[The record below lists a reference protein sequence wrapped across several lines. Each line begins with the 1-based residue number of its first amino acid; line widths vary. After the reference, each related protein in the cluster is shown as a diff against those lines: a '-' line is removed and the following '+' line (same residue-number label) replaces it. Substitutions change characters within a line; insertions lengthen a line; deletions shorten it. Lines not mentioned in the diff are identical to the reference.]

1 MVFTILVVW
10 EKLRDGFSETARMG
24 KAIPK
29 HLYHTAVLS
38 FGWEKEMS
46 LLSDYFLKFL
56 HCVFKGL
63 NKP

>member
-1 MVFTILVVW
+1 MVFTILLVW

-29 HLYHTAVLS
+29 HLYPTAVLS
-38 FGWEKEMS
+38 FDWEKKNVTAIV
-46 LLSDYFLKFL
+46 KFL

>member
-1 MVFTILVVW
+1 MVFTILAVW

-38 FGWEKEMS
+38 FEREKNNVTAVW
-46 LLSDYFLKFL
+46 LFFKALALS
-56 HCVFKGL
+56 KGP